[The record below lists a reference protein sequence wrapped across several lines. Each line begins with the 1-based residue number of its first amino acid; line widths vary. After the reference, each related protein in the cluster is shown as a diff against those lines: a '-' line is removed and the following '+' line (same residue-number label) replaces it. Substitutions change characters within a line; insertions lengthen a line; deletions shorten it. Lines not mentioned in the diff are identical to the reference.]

1 MNSILATVLLVVGMV
16 NIITAV
22 SVFAHA
28 SRDRGRWAFLVLIVC
43 TALWAWGV
51 GLFLVAGTVPHGQFY
66 VNTYY
71 CAAMAIAGGLIAFG
85 AASRGQLWWR
95 RIAVGFVPTI
105 GLIVAMLYDPR
116 WLVEVVSV
124 TGALSDR
131 VHIHVWRYSAY
142 ALVFVV
148 VFAYAWWCMK
158 TDAHQQQ
165 RRLRQ
170 RKIVNAGVLVSGG
183 MGILFNLILPWI
195 GNYELIAIGPIFT
208 LLFTFS
214 IAYASVKYSMFDL
227 RRTFAVSLAY
237 IFASSI
243 AALIYIGAVWTVS
256 NMIAEGV
263 TSRLVL
269 GVVYTMLA
277 LLVATTIT
285 PLKTSFDK
293 LTASLFLRERYNPE
307 EALDSFGDAILDDIE
322 VSSIATKAGEVMANV
337 MHPEYSAIVLLERG
351 SLVKAHAVYGASSKG
366 DKIAE
371 CTDELDTVTRM
382 NQVIT
387 IDGVNTVPQTTVR
400 PLLRLGIAVVAR
412 MQVKDQ
418 TVGYIVVGEKRSG
431 DIYSSSERLMIATMA
446 NEMALA
452 ILNTQ
457 RFDEIQSFNARL
469 KREIDSATREL
480 RASNK
485 KLLDMDA
492 TKDEFVSMASHQLRT
507 PLTSVKGYI
516 SMVLEGD
523 AGKISPSQRQLL
535 EEAYTSSERMVHLIG
550 DFLNVSRLQT
560 GKFMIDRRQVDIA
573 KIVEQEVDS
582 IRQIAATHN
591 MSIIYKKPQRIPQLY
606 LDEGKLRQVIMN
618 FIDNAIYYSPESTS
632 IVVKLGCEEGNVVL
646 RVIDKGM
653 GVPDDVKD
661 RLFSRFF
668 RADNARKQRPDG
680 TGIGLYLAKKI
691 IDGHHGTLVF
701 ESTLGKGSTFGFRL
715 PIKRLSAAPPPSDDL
730 QPKTTP

>member
-1 MNSILATVLLVVGMV
+1 
-16 NIITAV
+16 
-22 SVFAHA
+22 
-28 SRDRGRWAFLVLIVC
+28 
-43 TALWAWGV
+43 
-51 GLFLVAGTVPHGQFY
+51 
-66 VNTYY
+66 
-71 CAAMAIAGGLIAFG
+71 
-85 AASRGQLWWR
+85 
-95 RIAVGFVPTI
+95 
-105 GLIVAMLYDPR
+105 
-116 WLVEVVSV
+116 
-124 TGALSDR
+124 
-131 VHIHVWRYSAY
+131 
-142 ALVFVV
+142 
-148 VFAYAWWCMK
+148 
-158 TDAHQQQ
+158 
-165 RRLRQ
+165 
-170 RKIVNAGVLVSGG
+170 
-183 MGILFNLILPWI
+183 
-195 GNYELIAIGPIFT
+195 
-208 LLFTFS
+208 
-214 IAYASVKYSMFDL
+214 
-227 RRTFAVSLAY
+227 
-237 IFASSI
+237 
-243 AALIYIGAVWTVS
+243 
-256 NMIAEGV
+256 
-263 TSRLVL
+263 
-269 GVVYTMLA
+269 
-277 LLVATTIT
+277 
-285 PLKTSFDK
+285 
-293 LTASLFLRERYNPE
+293 
-307 EALDSFGDAILDDIE
+307 
-322 VSSIATKAGEVMANV
+322 
-337 MHPEYSAIVLLERG
+337 
-351 SLVKAHAVYGASSKG
+351 
-366 DKIAE
+366 
-371 CTDELDTVTRM
+371 M

-431 DIYSSSERLMIATMA
+431 DIYSSSERSMIATMA
-446 NEMALA
+446 VNEMALA
-452 ILNTQ
+452 ILNTE

-573 KIVEQEVDS
+573 KIVEQEVELYS
-582 IRQIAATHN
+582 ANRSNTQYVYYSQVA
-591 MSIIYKKPQRIPQLY
+591 SPQRIPQLY

-668 RADNARKQRPDG
+668 RADNARKQLPDG
-680 TGIGLYLAKKI
+680 TGIWP
-691 IDGHHGTLVF
+691 VP
-701 ESTLGKGSTFGFRL
+701 R
-715 PIKRLSAAPPPSDDL
+715 
-730 QPKTTP
+730 